1 VGLVLA
7 GAVIVTGASATA
19 DRGKPSAPSLRLI
32 RIHPVTVAGAHFRPR
47 NRVRVSLVAARTVSR
62 NVTATGRGAFTVT
75 FSSVVIDRC
84 SSFSVL
90 ASQRHGATVVLHGP
104 KPECPPA

>member
-1 VGLVLA
+1 M
-7 GAVIVTGASATA
+7 TGASATTH
-19 DRGKPSAPSLRLI
+19 RGKPPAPSLRLI
-32 RIHPVTVAGAHFRPR
+32 RIHPVTVRGVHFHPR
-47 NRVRVSLVAARTVSR
+47 TRVHVRLLAARTVSR
-62 NVTATGRGAFTVT
+62 KVVTNSRGAFTIA

>member
-1 VGLVLA
+1 MV
-7 GAVIVTGASATA
+7 
-19 DRGKPSAPSLRLI
+19 
-32 RIHPVTVAGAHFRPR
+32 VTVRGVHFQPR
-47 NRVRVSLVAARTVSR
+47 KRVHVSLIAARTVSL
-62 NVTATGRGAFTVT
+62 NVVANGRGGFTVT

-90 ASQRHGATVVLHGP
+90 ASQRQGATVMLHGA